1 MSIFAKHSIENRDCA
16 LILYWHITLHMKKD
30 DIHFFDSSRDE
41 FKPYGLTCEKWVAQ
55 LMNRFDQHN
64 EIELN
69 FFPSGSCTYLLYD
82 KIVRIPSR
90 RLTIFW
96 GLTPHQI
103 IDFQDTCQY
112 YVCTIP
118 LSLFLNWEVPSQMVD
133 NLFAGQMLYDPI
145 ETRADYDEYLFK
157 QWLHDMN
164 SSQTY
169 EPSLTEMK
177 ARVIRL
183 GQNYSQIAES
193 RHLEGHIH
201 HSESKTVAQIA
212 LFIAQNYMHPIKTID
227 IAKNVGLHPDYA
239 NSIFKKAFGVSL
251 HQHVTNERINHAQRL
266 LLTTDCSIADIA
278 WSCGF
283 NTISRFNSAFLKQ
296 NGCTPREYRK
306 SMDKGFF

>member
-41 FKPYGLTCEKWVAQ
+41 FKPYGLTCEKWVTQ

-212 LFIAQNYMHPIKTID
+212 LFIAQNYMHPIKTMD
-227 IAKNVGLHPDYA
+227 IAKHVGLHPDYA

-251 HQHVTNERINHAQRL
+251 HQHVTNERINHAQRM
-266 LLTTDCSIADIA
+266 LLTTDNPITDIA

-283 NTISRFNSAFLKQ
+283 NTISRFNSAFLKL

>member
-1 MSIFAKHSIENRDCA
+1 MSILAKYSIENRDCA

-41 FKPYGLTCEKWVAQ
+41 FKPYGLTCEKWVTQ

-212 LFIAQNYMHPIKTID
+212 LFIAQNYMHPIKTMD
-227 IAKNVGLHPDYA
+227 IAKHVGLHPDYA
-239 NSIFKKAFGVSL
+239 NSVFKKAFGVSL
-251 HQHVTNERINHAQRL
+251 HQHVTNERINHAQRM
-266 LLTTDCSIADIA
+266 LLTTDNPITDIA

-283 NTISRFNSAFLKQ
+283 NTISRFNSAFLKL

>member
-41 FKPYGLTCEKWVAQ
+41 FKPYGLTCEKWVTQ

-283 NTISRFNSAFLKQ
+283 NTISRFNSAFLKL

>member
-1 MSIFAKHSIENRDCA
+1 MKTDALHS
-16 LILYWHITLHMKKD
+16 
-30 DIHFFDSSRDE
+30 FDNSREE
-41 FKPYGLTCEKWVAQ
+41 FKPYGLTCEKWETK

-64 EIELN
+64 EIEPN
-69 FFPSGSCTYLLYD
+69 FFPTGNCTYLLYD
-82 KIVRIPSR
+82 KIVSVPSQ

-103 IDFQDTCQY
+103 IDFQDICQY

-118 LSLFLNWEVPSQMVD
+118 LSLFLSWDVPSHIVE

-145 ETRADYDEYLFK
+145 ETRADYDGYLFEL
-157 QWLHDMN
+157 WCHDMIN
-164 SSQTY
+164 STTY
-169 EPSLTEMK
+169 EPALIEMK
-177 ARVIRL
+177 ARIFRL
-183 GQNYSQIAES
+183 GQHYSHIAES
-193 RHLEGHIH
+193 CHLEGRIH
-201 HSESKTVAQIA
+201 HSETKAVAQIA
-212 LFIAQNYMHPIKTID
+212 LFIAQNYMHPIKTMD
-227 IAKNVGLHPDYA
+227 IAKHVGLHPDYA

-251 HQHVTNERINHAQRL
+251 HQHVTNERINHAQRM
-266 LLTTDCSIADIA
+266 LLTTDNPITDIA

>member
-1 MSIFAKHSIENRDCA
+1 MSILAKYSIETRDCA

-41 FKPYGLTCEKWVAQ
+41 FKPYGLTCEKWVTQ

-251 HQHVTNERINHAQRL
+251 HQHVTNERINHAQRM
-266 LLTTDCSIADIA
+266 LLTTDNPITDIA

-296 NGCTPREYRK
+296 NGCTPRKYRK

>member
-1 MSIFAKHSIENRDCA
+1 MSIFAKHSTENRDCA

-41 FKPYGLTCEKWVAQ
+41 FKPYGLTCEKWVTQ

-251 HQHVTNERINHAQRL
+251 HQHVTNERINHAQRM

-283 NTISRFNSAFLKQ
+283 NTISRFNSAFLKL

>member
-1 MSIFAKHSIENRDCA
+1 
-16 LILYWHITLHMKKD
+16 MKKD

-41 FKPYGLTCEKWVAQ
+41 FKPYGLTCEKWVTQ

-251 HQHVTNERINHAQRL
+251 HQHVTNERINHAQRM

-283 NTISRFNSAFLKQ
+283 NTISRFNYAFLKL

>member
-283 NTISRFNSAFLKQ
+283 NTISRFNSAFLKL

>member
-1 MSIFAKHSIENRDCA
+1 
-16 LILYWHITLHMKKD
+16 MKKD

-41 FKPYGLTCEKWVAQ
+41 FKPYGLTCEKWVTQ

-227 IAKNVGLHPDYA
+227 IAKNVGLHTDYA

-251 HQHVTNERINHAQRL
+251 HQHVTNERINHAQRM
-266 LLTTDCSIADIA
+266 LLTTDNPITDIA

-296 NGCTPREYRK
+296 NGCTPRKYRK

>member
-1 MSIFAKHSIENRDCA
+1 MSILAKYSIETRDCA

-41 FKPYGLTCEKWVAQ
+41 FKPYGLTCEKWVTQ

-251 HQHVTNERINHAQRL
+251 HQHVTNERINHAQRM

-283 NTISRFNSAFLKQ
+283 NTISRFNSAFLKL

>member
-41 FKPYGLTCEKWVAQ
+41 FKPYGLTCEKWVTQ

-251 HQHVTNERINHAQRL
+251 HQHVTNERINHAQRM
-266 LLTTDCSIADIA
+266 LLTTDNPITDIA

-306 SMDKGFF
+306 SMDKGSF